1 MENVPTPADELAVID
16 RELRQLDA
24 RRGQLLARRT
34 WLLAA
39 MRPPVAASA
48 APPFPPPGT
57 WPAGPRP
64 QAEASAPSVQNVLL
78 TLGGILL
85 AVAAIAFTLVSWGHM
100 GIGGRGAVL
109 GAVTLA
115 ALATPVVLLRRG
127 LVATGESVGVVG
139 LVLLVLDAYALHRV
153 ALADMGALA
162 YAAGVSAVLAGLW
175 SAYGLALPRLRT
187 PLPAAVVAAQLP
199 LPLWA
204 LAGGAAAPSME
215 WALLLT
221 AVLDVASALWT
232 RPVVVRRFAG
242 VAASVTGGLA
252 VLTGLWQSLAAGSP
266 AGAAEPA
273 LLLLTAAAVALFA
286 AWRSP
291 AAAVAV
297 SVTAGLAAVAAVG
310 GVIRTTVPQ
319 GWAALG
325 YLLCATALLAA
336 VRASLPGRVV
346 RGLAWASVAV
356 QAAAA
361 VSVLPAVL
369 VSLAGPVTRLTD
381 IWSAAPTGAREALD
395 LDVPLPA
402 LAASPLVLAVLAAT
416 AALVSRRLPAGPDGN
431 GTQTTPGRATPDP
444 EHAEAGPRPAAA
456 GAPVP
461 LPAWVRPAAACGSLV
476 LAWAALLILP
486 VVLDL
491 PYHVAVGWQLVLA
504 VLLSLLGAVRTAPGA
519 LRYTPLA
526 YTAVVCGLVASA
538 SVALLSLATRPAT
551 FAVLGALPVLLIA
564 AAFRAR
570 GPVQQVLAC
579 AATVFATGLAGAAA
593 AAAGLQPHRAALV
606 LLLVP
611 TAAALAGAR
620 LRRHPVALPVEA
632 VSAASG
638 LIAVALSAGHAPTLA
653 LVLAL
658 CGVIAAGAAV
668 RPERRPAAAYLAA
681 VLFVLAT
688 WVRLFAFE
696 VTSPEAYTLPVTVP
710 ALLIGALRRRRDPQA
725 SSWTAYGPGL
735 AATLVPSLFAAWGDE
750 HWPRPLLLGLAALA
764 VPLAGARLRLQA
776 LLVLGGA
783 VLTLDALH
791 ELAPYVV
798 QAVGALPRWLPP
810 AAAGLLLLAVGATY
824 EQRLRDAR
832 RLKET
837 FGRMR

>member
-39 MRPPVAASA
+39 MRPPAASA

-57 WPAGPRP
+57 WPAGQRP

-78 TLGGILL
+78 ALGGILL

-100 GIGGRGAVL
+100 GIGGRAAVL

-115 ALATPVVLLRRG
+115 ALATPVALLRRG
-127 LVATGESVGVVG
+127 LVATAESVGVVG

-153 ALADMGALA
+153 AVADTGGLA
-162 YAAGVSAVLAGLW
+162 YTAGASAALAGLW
-175 SAYGLALPRLRT
+175 SVYGLALPRLRT

-221 AVLDVASALWT
+221 AVLDVVSAVWI

-252 VLTGLWQSLAAGSP
+252 ALTGLWQSLAAGSP

-291 AAAVAV
+291 AAAVAA
-297 SVTAGLAAVAAVG
+297 SVAAGLAAVAAVG

-356 QAAAA
+356 QVAAA
-361 VSVLPAVL
+361 VSALPVVL

-381 IWSAAPTGAREALD
+381 IWSAAPSGAREALD
-395 LDVPLPA
+395 LDIPLPT
-402 LAASPLVLAVLAAT
+402 LAATPLVLAVLAAT
-416 AALVSRRLPAGPDGN
+416 AALVSRRLPAGSDGI
-431 GTQTTPGRATPDP
+431 GMRTVPGRATPGP
-444 EHAEAGPRPAAA
+444 EHADAGPPPAAA

-461 LPAWVRPAAACGSLV
+461 LRTWVGPAAACGSLV
-476 LAWAALLILP
+476 LAWTALLVLP

-491 PYHVAVGWQLVLA
+491 PYHFAVGWQLVLA

-519 LRYTPLA
+519 LRYAPFA
-526 YTAVVCGLVASA
+526 YTAVACGLAASV

-551 FAVLGALPVLLIA
+551 LAVLGALPALLTA

-570 GPVQQVLAC
+570 GPVQQVLAS
-579 AATVFATGLAGAAA
+579 AATVFVTGFAGAAA
-593 AAAGLQPHRAALV
+593 AAAGLPQHRTALV

-611 TAAALAGAR
+611 AAAAAAGAR

-632 VSAASG
+632 VSAAAG
-638 LIAVALSAGHAPTLA
+638 LVAVALAAGHAPTLA
-653 LVLAL
+653 MVLAL
-658 CGVIAAGAAV
+658 CGVITAGTAV
-668 RPERRPAAAYLAA
+668 RPERRPSAGYVAA

-688 WVRLFAFE
+688 WVRLFASD

-750 HWPRPLLLGLAALA
+750 HWLRPLLLGLAAL
-764 VPLAGARLRLQA
+764 VVTLAGARLRLQA
-776 LLVLGGA
+776 LLVLGGT
-783 VLTLDALH
+783 VLTLDTLH

-837 FGRMR
+837 LGRMH